1 VIKNIA
7 TLLASA
13 CLGIVSLGA
22 VACDD
27 DGKVAESPAPSATS
41 PAANGGSA
49 GAAPAS
55 PGVSSPS
62 VSPPSLPTSRP
73 TVTGSQVIMIDPSGK
88 KYTRKWMV
96 EMAAGMAAASGKK
109 GLPANFCAL
118 SYKEGVDGGGKFP
131 LGRYAFMEACQEG
144 LRLAG

>member
-1 VIKNIA
+1 MIKNIT

-27 DGKVAESPAPSATS
+27 DGTAAGSPAPSATA
-41 PAANGGSA
+41 PAAIGGATS
-49 GAAPAS
+49 AAPAS
-55 PGVSSPS
+55 PGVSSPG
-62 VSPPSLPTSRP
+62 VSPPSAPTSRP
-73 TVTGSQVIMIDPSGK
+73 KVTGSQVIMIDPSGK
-88 KYTRKWMV
+88 KYTRKLMI
-96 EMAAGMAAASGKK
+96 ELAAGMAAASGKK
-109 GLPANFCAL
+109 GLPADFCAQ
-118 SYKEGVDGGGKFP
+118 SYQQGVDGGGKFP